1 MSNSTTLIRI
11 TNISSQLIPIMI
23 NSIDPQKANTNSS
36 VEATKDGVYQM
47 VAGSNITIELQ
58 RVSASQL
65 NQLSNLGQIRT
76 T

>member
-1 MSNSTTLIRI
+1 
-11 TNISSQLIPIMI
+11 MI

-36 VEATKDGVYQM
+36 IEATKDGVYQM

-58 RVSASQL
+58 RVSVSQL